1 MNGRHPVIRIAPVN
15 ESGSGRFVASFT
27 AEVLGATYAVIFSET
42 VTGAIAFHR
51 FVQMIEHQYGKQ
63 VEIRL
68 SDELLPF
75 HENAV
80 TDLLRSLSNS
90 ESQKLHAVG

>member
-1 MNGRHPVIRIAPVN
+1 MNGSRPVIHVAPADT
-15 ESGSGRFVASFT
+15 GKDGRFIASFN
-27 AEVLGATYAVIFSET
+27 AEVLGSTYAVVFPET